1 MLLEGAVSVPDAD
14 AKVPCEEH
22 DAQECERGEE
32 VVAGVD
38 ERKRDDEMDVRLNQ
52 DGWDRHVEE
61 WVLLLDGYVERD
73 DLAGVILVVPC
84 HWQKKMGNLVEIRE
98 NGLLAVDSRPW
109 MDPSPWTPLR
119 QRRDRRIFSIAAMI
133 ERLAFQWNHSRRHR
147 CWWHAHVASNPCSRQ
162 GIGMTQSFV
171 ILQFHGRDECLVF
184 AIVADRCAMMDQSQ
198 GQQ

>member
-1 MLLEGAVSVPDAD
+1 MALVSIPSSVLAPHHPPLTILPKVPSQLPTMRMLLEGAVSVPDAD

-98 NGLLAVDSRPW
+98 NGLLAVDSRP
-109 MDPSPWTPLR
+109 
-119 QRRDRRIFSIAAMI
+119 
-133 ERLAFQWNHSRRHR
+133 
-147 CWWHAHVASNPCSRQ
+147 
-162 GIGMTQSFV
+162 
-171 ILQFHGRDECLVF
+171 
-184 AIVADRCAMMDQSQ
+184 
-198 GQQ
+198 